1 MARCL
6 AGNSHSSRAGR
17 FIFLARRRESI
28 EIKITDDR
36 ISSVPSQSGNVN
48 VIPSN
53 SKESSAL
60 LNGSAQLKML
70 AFGPPINCAPFQVQA
85 KCQRCTNDHQIKKR
99 QNQTAVNDKV
109 CSFVWH
115 KKATESDRRSAYSSR
130 RQAATP

>member
-1 MARCL
+1 MP
-6 AGNSHSSRAGR
+6 
-17 FIFLARRRESI
+17 RRTIYFSGAATESI

-70 AFGPPINCAPFQVQA
+70 AFGPPINCAPFRYRLNV
-85 KCQRCTNDHQIKKR
+85 RDVTNDHQIKKR

-109 CSFVWH
+109 CSLSGI
-115 KKATESDRRSAYSSR
+115 K
-130 RQAATP
+130 RQQNQTANQHTPADDW